1 MERLDRLN
9 FGACMEPHMILV
21 GDLTTGYHAVGTF
34 DSYVQAYDYA
44 EKWIACPTKWAIF
57 ALFKPED
64 E

>member
-1 MERLDRLN
+1 
-9 FGACMEPHMILV
+9 MEPHMILV